1 MLTSITIRQ
10 SKIEVEVTP
19 ENITFPIKVYK
30 DDITDSYSRDEALKL
45 GSMLLNAVQDLD
57 IRTKGN

>member
-1 MLTSITIRQ
+1 MLTSIVIKQ

-30 DDITDSYSRDEALKL
+30 DDITDSYSREEALRL
-45 GSMLLNAVQDLD
+45 GSLLLNAVQDFD
-57 IRTKGN
+57 IRTKSN